1 MEIGVDRLYW
11 SRCDPTTWSQMNRR
25 QKTFGWLVCDYSNC
39 CYRDYSPLW
48 NWPVINQDFC
58 WKNGICRVFCFRDL
72 IILRFTSPF
81 FLIMWRSKG
90 QSKSWVSETIRKI
103 RDKGPSSSSQFAVRL
118 WCWDVLLRTLIL
130 FTEEL
135 QRAPVDIRILN
146 VYIWFTYLFVYLF

>member
-39 CYRDYSPLW
+39 CYRDYSHSPLW

-72 IILRFTSPF
+72 IILRFTFPF
-81 FLIMWRSKG
+81 FSSCG
-90 QSKSWVSETIRKI
+90 VQSKSWVSVPIRKI
-103 RDKGPSSSSQFAVRL
+103 LDKRAIKQFPICCTSL
-118 WCWDVLLRTLIL
+118 MLRCALPTLIL